1 MIHHTLCTLA
11 WQSPVAAARLKC
23 RYYKVGAAAATDEI
37 ISAWAQAYGNPAG
50 IPAGMESALYERS
63 VERQGGVTGWRQFI
77 VREETAA
84 MSEAGDPVVANAES
98 LTV

>member
-1 MIHHTLCTLA
+1 
-11 WQSPVAAARLKC
+11 
-23 RYYKVGAAAATDEI
+23 
-37 ISAWAQAYGNPAG
+37 
-50 IPAGMESALYERS
+50 MESALYERS